1 MIGCSYEKGSHW
13 QCDIEEPQ
21 SLEDKNRYLEGCKIA
36 TSTRG
41 DNDCSRG
48 RSQEQASR
56 HDASQFIG
64 KFDLQDRLQEVACI
78 TESQASSGHLDSQ
91 PHRSTVWLCSV
102 TSQGLERHPLDRWP
116 WICLQRITL
125 RASQESGVA
134 ICGNTTQ
141 RSTSN
146 LARSLI

>member
-1 MIGCSYEKGSHW
+1 MAVRTRRDRTGNVTSKSLKVLRTKIDTSRVARLRLRHEVTTIVAGGGVRNKHRATMLPSYW
-13 QCDIEEPQ
+13 
-21 SLEDKNRYLEGCKIA
+21 KI
-36 TSTRG
+36 
-41 DNDCSRG
+41 
-48 RSQEQASR
+48 
-56 HDASQFIG
+56 
-64 KFDLQDRLQEVACI
+64 DLQDRLQEVACI
-78 TESQASSGHLDSQ
+78 TESQSSSGHLDSQ